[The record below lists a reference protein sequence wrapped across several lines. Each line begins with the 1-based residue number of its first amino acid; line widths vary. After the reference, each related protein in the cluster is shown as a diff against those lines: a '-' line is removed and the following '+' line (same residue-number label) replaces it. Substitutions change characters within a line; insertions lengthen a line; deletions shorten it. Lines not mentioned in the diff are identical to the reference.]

1 MRCHAKRLIS
11 LLTLSSLL
19 ALPVFLSDR
28 VVAQAPPTGMNK
40 INHVIW
46 IIQENRSFDNYFGTY
61 PGADGIP
68 SGTCLPMLPG
78 STNCVQ
84 PFHMPP
90 GQPALDLAHDW
101 DTIHAAYNH
110 GNMDGFVW
118 AEGTNLTMA
127 YYDERDIPNY
137 WIYARHFTLCDRF
150 FSSQMG
156 YSLPN
161 HTYTV
166 AAQSGGLIVNVAN
179 LKELEDVMDDEDGFS
194 FASMAKLMSETKI
207 PWKYYVESQPVPEGV
222 PMRLSE
228 TGVRLAFPNPKQF
241 SLWNPLPGFKTIRDD
256 AGEMAR
262 LADLKEYFSDLQKGT
277 LPAVSWIIPDYQDS
291 EHPVALPADG
301 MWYVTKLVNALM
313 ASPYWKDSVIF
324 LTWDDYGG
332 FYDHVPPPEMD
343 AYGLGPR
350 VPMLVISPYA
360 KPGYISRYTYEFCSV
375 LKFVEER
382 WKLRHLTA
390 RDHWANDMRDCFDFD
405 QEPAAP
411 LLISIPSNLPR
422 SRPILDYGAY
432 PPSVPLPKYAPPRA
446 LHMAPAKAVSPDK

>member
-1 MRCHAKRLIS
+1 
-11 LLTLSSLL
+11 
-19 ALPVFLSDR
+19 
-28 VVAQAPPTGMNK
+28 
-40 INHVIW
+40 
-46 IIQENRSFDNYFGTY
+46 
-61 PGADGIP
+61 
-68 SGTCLPMLPG
+68 
-78 STNCVQ
+78 
-84 PFHMPP
+84 
-90 GQPALDLAHDW
+90 
-101 DTIHAAYNH
+101 
-110 GNMDGFVW
+110 
-118 AEGTNLTMA
+118 
-127 YYDERDIPNY
+127 
-137 WIYARHFTLCDRF
+137 
-150 FSSQMG
+150 
-156 YSLPN
+156 
-161 HTYTV
+161 
-166 AAQSGGLIVNVAN
+166 
-179 LKELEDVMDDEDGFS
+179 
-194 FASMAKLMSETKI
+194 
-207 PWKYYVESQPVPEGV
+207 
-222 PMRLSE
+222 
-228 TGVRLAFPNPKQF
+228 VRLAFPNPKQF

-360 KPGYISRYTYEFCSV
+360 KPGYISPYTYEFCSV

-405 QEPAAP
+405 QEPTAP
-411 LLISIPSNLPR
+411 LSISVPSNLPR

>member
-1 MRCHAKRLIS
+1 MRCDWNSKVRLAAFTVIFC
-11 LLTLSSLL
+11 LQVYPC
-19 ALPVFLSDR
+19 APLP
-28 VVAQAPPTGMNK
+28 AQECPAGIDK

-61 PGADGIP
+61 PGADGFHP
-68 SGTCLPMLPG
+68 GTCGPMLPAG
-78 STNCVQ
+78 TSCVK

-90 GQPALDLAHDW
+90 GQPGLDLNHDW
-101 DTIHAAYNH
+101 DTMHAAYDQ
-110 GNMDGFVW
+110 GRMDGFVW
-118 AEGTNLTMA
+118 AEGTSLTMG

-137 WIYARHFTLCDRF
+137 WNYARHFTLCDRF
-150 FSSQMG
+150 FSSLMG

-179 LKELEDVMDDEDGFS
+179 LKELKEVMDDDDGFS
-194 FASMAKLMSETKI
+194 FASVAKLMSESKI
-207 PWKYYVESQPVPEGV
+207 SWKYYVESQPVPEV

-228 TGVRLAFPNPKQF
+228 TGVRLAFPSAKEF
-241 SLWNPLPGFKTIRDD
+241 TLWNPLPGFKAIRDD
-256 AGEMAR
+256 PAQMAR
-262 LADLKEYFSDLQKGT
+262 LVDLKEYFNDLQAGT

-291 EHPVALPADG
+291 EHPVALPSDG

-313 ASPYWKDSVIF
+313 TSPYWKDSAIF

-332 FYDHVPPPEMD
+332 FYDHVPPPEID

-360 KPGYISRYTYEFCSV
+360 KRGYVSHYTYEFCSV

-382 WKLRHLTA
+382 WKLHHLTA
-390 RDHWANDMRDCFDFD
+390 RDHWANDMRECFDFD
-405 QEPAAP
+405 QQPAAP
-411 LLISIPSNLPR
+411 LTISIPSNLPP
-422 SRPILDYGAY
+422 SRPILDYGSY
-432 PPSVPLPKYAPPRA
+432 PASVPLPKYAPPKT
-446 LHMAPAKAVSPDK
+446 LHMGPAKAVTPDK